1 MTIYTEPLP
10 RAKSIQRLVK
20 VSGPFP
26 ATAKAISQI
35 ARQKGLDRDTLH
47 FLELFPED
55 EVFEDREDLSTR
67 SEELI
72 FLIKEEQAGEDGE
85 N

>member
-10 RAKSIQRLVK
+10 KAKNIERLVRLA
-20 VSGPFP
+20 GPFP
-26 ATAKAISQI
+26 ATAGTVLRT
-35 ARQKGLDRDTLH
+35 ARQGGLDADTLH

-55 EVFEDREDLSTR
+55 EVFVSREDLSTR

-72 FLIKEEQAGEDGE
+72 FLIKEEQAEEESE

>member
-10 RAKSIQRLVK
+10 KAKNIERLVRAA
-20 VSGPFP
+20 GPFP
-26 ATAKAISQI
+26 ATAGAVMET
-35 ARQKGLDRDTLH
+35 ARRRGLDADTLH

-55 EVFEDREDLSTR
+55 EIFESREDLSTR

-72 FLIKEEQAGEDGE
+72 FLIKEEQAEEEGE